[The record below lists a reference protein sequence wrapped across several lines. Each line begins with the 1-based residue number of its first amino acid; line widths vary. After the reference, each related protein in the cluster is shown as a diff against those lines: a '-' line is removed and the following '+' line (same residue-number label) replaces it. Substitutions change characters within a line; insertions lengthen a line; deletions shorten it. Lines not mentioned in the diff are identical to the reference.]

1 MYVIIF
7 VVLANQT
14 KLAKKVVFTC
24 MSKIQVIGNV
34 TISYMQNKI

>member
-7 VVLANQT
+7 VVQT
-14 KLAKKVVFTC
+14 KLTKKVVFTC